1 MRLSLNALAA
11 LLLSLGSAS
20 AGLAADA
27 LPQGLSA
34 TWVVEDLNGK
44 GVIDNLQT
52 TLEIRTDGSY
62 GGNGGCN
69 TYRGNLKFEADGT
82 VSFAPAAATRKMC
95 APAVMDQEQKFFD
108 ALGTVRSWR
117 LENGLLHLADKDGG
131 HAMRLV
137 QLKNTTDI
145 VLQVPNTISVDRQ
158 TVSYN
163 CDGDLKLKADYVNA
177 ESVSLAILTF
187 GENFVIASSVL
198 SGSGARYAGGQ
209 FEWWT
214 KGDEGTLR
222 DLTKGEDATGITCRK
237 AP

>member
-1 MRLSLNALAA
+1 MRFSVNALAA

-20 AGLAADA
+20 NGFAADT
-27 LPQGLSA
+27 LPPGLSA

-44 GVIDNLQT
+44 GVIDDLQT

-69 TYRGNLKFEADGT
+69 TYRGNLKFGNEGEVT
-82 VSFAPAAATRKMC
+82 FAPAAATRKMC

-108 ALGTVRSWR
+108 ALGTVKSWK

-131 HAMRLV
+131 HAMRLAM
-137 QLKNTTDI
+137 LRNTTDI
-145 VLQVPNTISVDRQ
+145 VLQVPNTITVDRQ
-158 TVSYN
+158 TVAYD
-163 CDGDLKLKADYVNA
+163 CDGDLKVRADYINA
-177 ESVSLAILTF
+177 ESVSLAILSF
-187 GENFVIASSVL
+187 GDNFVIASNVL

-214 KGDEGTLR
+214 KGDEGTLK
-222 DLTKGEDATGITCRK
+222 DLTKGAEAPGIACHR

>member
-1 MRLSLNALAA
+1 MRLSVNALAA
-11 LLLSLGSAS
+11 LLLSLGFATN
-20 AGLAADA
+20 AFAADA

-131 HAMRLV
+131 HAMRLA

-145 VLQVPNTISVDRQ
+145 VMQVPNTITVDRQ

-163 CDGDLKLKADYVNA
+163 CDGDLKLKADYINA

-187 GENFVIASSVL
+187 ADNFVIASNIL

-222 DLTKGEDATGITCRK
+222 DITKGEDAPGIACRK

>member
-1 MRLSLNALAA
+1 MRLSVNALAA
-11 LLLSLGSAS
+11 LLLSLGSATS
-20 AGLAADA
+20 VFAADT
-27 LPQGLSA
+27 LPPGLSA

-131 HAMRLV
+131 HAMRLA

-177 ESVSLAILTF
+177 ESVALAILTF
-187 GENFVIASSVL
+187 GENFVIASNVL